1 MKVSKQIKKS
11 ALSRQNYTLQSE
23 GFKVKL
29 TEKNALIQRS
39 WFRDIEVAEC
49 ARRVLNEKK

>member
-29 TEKNALIQRS
+29 IDKNALIQRNC
-39 WFRDIEVAEC
+39 FGTIEVAEC